1 MSGPMTSM
9 LSQHRAA
16 LVTLFGSV
24 PEVGLVHPEEPY
36 AKTQAAFQALYQWT
50 DPASGEKQ
58 VRGWFLHRLRT
69 LEQELG
75 VGRVMNVHTWRIRGF
90 MTLESLTSGQVF
102 DELIESMR
110 DAFRADPTLGG
121 VAQPGPVGQPGGVQ
135 VVESGPVVFSGVLCH
150 SAQLE
155 LKTWSF
161 PS

>member
-1 MSGPMTSM
+1 MSSI
-9 LSQHRAA
+9 LAAHRAA
-16 LVTLFGSV
+16 LATLLSGV
-24 PEVGLVHPEEPY
+24 DGAGLVHLEEPY
-36 AKTQAAFQALYQWT
+36 AKTQAAFQALYQWAN
-50 DPASGEKQ
+50 PATGEKQ

-69 LEQELG
+69 QEQELG
-75 VGRVMNVHTWRIRGF
+75 VGRVMNVHTWRVRGF
-90 MTLESLTSGQVF
+90 MALLPPASGQAF

-121 VAQPGPVGQPGGVQ
+121 VAQPGPVGQPSGVQ